1 MNTIT
6 ETNAAE
12 QIETVETVEERK
24 PAPKL
29 TCVITGTNRPTN
41 QKYLESKAAKRGVTV
56 DHFVN
61 FYTSKQAVKR
71 LRAGMSVEDVRQEL
85 NVDPESVGPVDQDQ
99 VNSILHLNGKIKQS

>member
-6 ETNAAE
+6 ETNTAE
-12 QIETVETVEERK
+12 QIETVEEHK
-24 PAPKL
+24 PSPKL

-56 DHFVN
+56 DEFVN

-71 LRAGMSVEDVRQEL
+71 LRAGMSVDEVRQEL
-85 NVDPESVGPVDQDQ
+85 NVDLDSVGPVDQDQ
-99 VNSILHLNGKIKQS
+99 VKSILHLNGKIKQS

>member
-6 ETNAAE
+6 ETNTAE
-12 QIETVETVEERK
+12 QIETVEVRK